1 MSMLIEMTK
10 LTKFEMT
17 TITKLLINV
26 MGLFFKIQN
35 TYLFIYLFQS
45 NYMDKLK
52 TLSFWTH
59 NSNAP

>member
-1 MSMLIEMTK
+1 MLIEMTK